1 MARTMQ
7 ALVTAPNKT
16 AVVADIPVPEPAHN
30 EIR

>member
-7 ALVTAPNKT
+7 ALVTAPSKT
-16 AVVADIPVPEPAHN
+16 AVVADIAVPEPADN